1 MHKSILKFSFAVA
14 LVFSCFQSFAQNDV
28 KENKP
33 GIISDFIKDSLDKY
47 ITREMQV
54 WNIPGVAVSIVKNG
68 KVVFMKGY
76 GVRNIESKEPVDE
89 NTLFQIASNTK
100 AYTGTSLALLQHQK
114 RIKLDDLVTKYISN
128 FELYDKYAG
137 ENATIR
143 DLLCHRLGFQTF
155 QGDILHWNCN
165 MTRKELIRNWK
176 YLKPVYPFRYK
187 YGYCNMGFVTAGEIV
202 SAVTDTTWDN
212 FVKHNIFQ
220 KLNMNRTTTH
230 YSDIVNDKNA
240 CSPYTIFRN
249 KLTPLQYANIDNIGP
264 CASINSCVKDISNW
278 IIMQLDSGKFE
289 GKEVIPF
296 AVLRETRKSSFISGE
311 PNNPQFPSKHF
322 RTYGLGWELEDYGG
336 KKIISHD
343 GGADGFVTNTTLIP
357 EEGFGFSILTNTDA
371 NWFFVALQQQ
381 LEDYCLK
388 MPYKNHSGI
397 YHKQYVAQTKEDN
410 ERISKLY
417 IQAEKNNKPDFDIS
431 EYYGLYQNDF
441 YGKLEIKNEGGK
453 AILSLSH
460 QPQVHASLTP
470 IGGNNFICDYNHPTY
485 GIHEIMFAQ
494 EGGKI
499 KSVTIRV
506 NDFVDYMSYDFIKE

>member
-1 MHKSILKFSFAVA
+1 MINSIIKFSFVA
-14 LVFSCFQSFAQNDV
+14 TLFFYSTSYYAQN
-28 KENKP
+28 ENPKNKSE
-33 GIISDFIKDSLDKY
+33 IISDFIKDSLDNY

-68 KVVFMKGY
+68 KIIYMKGF
-76 GVRNIESKEPVDE
+76 GVRNIETKQPVDE

-114 RIKLDDLVTKYISN
+114 RIKLDDLVTKYIPN
-128 FELYDKYAG
+128 FELHDKYAG

-155 QGDILHWNCN
+155 QGDILHWNCS

-176 YLKPVYPFRYK
+176 NLKPVYPFRYK

-202 SAVTDTTWDN
+202 SAVTDTIWDD
-212 FVKHNIFQ
+212 FVKYNIFQ
-220 KLNMNRTTTH
+220 KLKMNRTSTRQ
-230 YSDIVNDKNA
+230 SDIVNNDNA
-240 CSPYTIFRN
+240 CKPYTVFRN
-249 KLTPLQYANIDNIGP
+249 KLTALQYANIDNIGP

-289 GKEVIPF
+289 GKEIIPF
-296 AVLRETRKSSFISGE
+296 AVLRETRKSAFISGE
-311 PNNPQFPSKHF
+311 PNNPSFPSKHF
-322 RTYGLGWELEDYGG
+322 RTYGLGWEMEDYGG

-357 EEGFGFSILTNTDA
+357 EEGFGFTILTNTDA
-371 NWFFVALQQQ
+371 NWFFAALQQQ

-388 MPYKNHSGI
+388 MPYKNHSQV
-397 YHKQYVAQTKEDN
+397 YYNQYKAQTKEDN
-410 ERISKLY
+410 ERIDKLF
-417 IQAEKNNKPDFDIS
+417 IQSEKNSKPDFDLT
-431 EYYGLYQNDF
+431 EYCGSYHNEF
-441 YGKLEIKNEGGK
+441 YGKLEIKKEGSK
-453 AILSLSH
+453 TILTLAH
-460 QPQVHASLTP
+460 QPQVHANLTP
-470 IGGNNFICDYNHPTY
+470 VGGNNFICDYNHPTY

-506 NDFVDYMSYDFIKE
+506 NDFVDYMSYEFVKE